1 MKAIMIMIR
10 FIVMDFSSHR
20 AWVEGYQR
28 WTEKYSDYCQVR
40 LTIISGEKWKFRM
53 LSGAATSIDD
63 LDSGNNNNDEDDDII
78 VVDGMFDAS
87 VIKARSAHAK
97 VLVYL
102 HENQLTTPYSA
113 QDRDQKHQTSWHF
126 GMVHYRSLLAADG
139 FLFNS
144 DTHLRDFQFAL
155 PRMLKEQCPA
165 DEIDWHLEQCRQCFD
180 AKCTVLHNGLDLD
193 ELVAFASDENTTK
206 ATDDN
211 PRIPIILWN
220 ARLEEYKDPGS
231 FLEMIKMVRNET
243 SIVFRLIV
251 LGTDPTKDQ
260 RWYQRFRDETNG
272 DDQLLFMGW
281 CSDRQEYAQYLR
293 SADIVVSTAQHETF
307 GISMVES
314 VFCGA
319 LPLLPNRLSYP
330 ELFPPSTFGADHLYE
345 HPLQDGVFKLASLL
359 HIVTTNPDAVTAMQA
374 RVKDAVSQFRWAN
387 MGPMYSRLWSSVLGG
402 ESIGSTTGRWQETTT
417 MKAGRTTPVERLIEI
432 TDASD
437 PRVQLYRPKS
447 LRDHAMYHQQ
457 LEALQMAPVLHGG
470 RRAMVRMVE
479 AIQLGA
485 NIRPLSFLTT
495 RALAHCIEQDS
506 SAAQIPIYTVDNIR
520 LLNEIRG
527 QSINSGD
534 AILSMIQFPIAWP
547 LETIQ
552 PPILVL
558 NQVRNAE
565 NVGSL
570 LRTAYCLGTIQSVLC
585 GDATSWAAV
594 RDSRAARCSMGTVF
608 YHKFYRTDHL
618 PETLL
623 QLRHDHGI
631 CVYGIEIN
639 ERAVPLQ
646 HHVDQDGHN
655 DGKWAM
661 VMGNEDA
668 GLSAEVEAV
677 CDKTLFIPQAHGDSL
692 NVGHA
697 AAIAMYEL
705 GKGSPLPPC
714 HDGCGACP

>member
-1 MKAIMIMIR
+1 MTNMRI
-10 FIVMDFSSHR
+10 IVMDFPSHR
-20 AWVEGYQR
+20 SWAEGYQR
-28 WTEKYSDYCQVR
+28 WTKNHSDIYQVR
-40 LTIISGEKWKFRM
+40 LTLVSGEKWKFRM

-63 LDSGNNNNDEDDDII
+63 SHNEDDDII
-78 VVDGMFDAS
+78 IVDGMFDAA
-87 VIKARSAHAK
+87 VVKARSGHRK

-102 HENQLTTPYSA
+102 HENQLTTPYSS
-113 QDRDQKHQTSWHF
+113 QDRDQKKQTSWHF

-139 FLFNS
+139 FIFNS
-144 DTHLRDFQFAL
+144 FTQLRDFQSAL
-155 PRMLKEQCPA
+155 PRMLKEQCPP
-165 DEIDWHLEQCRQCFD
+165 DEIDWHLEKCHQLFSS
-180 AKCTVLHNGLDLD
+180 KCTFLHNGLELDDLMRFSLD
-193 ELVAFASDENTTK
+193 ENGTK
-206 ATDDN
+206 ATG
-211 PRIPIILWN
+211 IHTAPIILWN

-231 FLEMIKMVRNET
+231 FLEMLKLVRKESNI
-243 SIVFRLIV
+243 SFQLLI

-260 RWYQRFRDETNG
+260 RWYKKFRDEVG
-272 DDQLLFMGW
+272 DEQMVFMGW
-281 CSDRQEYAQYLR
+281 FTDRKEYAKYLR
-293 SADIVVSTAQHETF
+293 LADIVVSTARHETF
-307 GISMVES
+307 GISIVES

-345 HPLQDGVFKLASLL
+345 HPLQDGVTKLISLL
-359 HIVTTNPDAVTAMQA
+359 QIVTTRPDIAKAMQCKAKEAVA
-374 RVKDAVSQFRWAN
+374 RFRWES
-387 MGPMYSRLWSSVLGG
+387 MGPLYNRVWSSILGG
-402 ESIGSTTGRWQETTT
+402 EPIGAVMDNEPILTNKEHFPFDE
-417 MKAGRTTPVERLIEI
+417 KVIEI

-447 LRDHAMYHQQ
+447 LRNHALYHQQ
-457 LEALQMAPVLHGG
+457 LEALQIAPVLHGG

-495 RALAHCIEQDS
+495 RALAQYIEHGS
-506 SAAQIPIYTVDNIR
+506 STQVPIYTVDNIR

-527 QSINSGD
+527 QSLNSGD
-534 AILSMIQFPIAWP
+534 AILSMIQFPMACP
-547 LETIQ
+547 LETIR
-552 PPILVL
+552 PPVLILS
-558 NQVRNAE
+558 QVRNAE

-585 GDATSWAAV
+585 GDATCWAAV

-608 YHKFYRTDHL
+608 YHNYYRTDDL
-618 PETLL
+618 PATLL
-623 QLRHDHGI
+623 QLRQDHGI

-639 ERAVPLQ
+639 ERAVPLE
-646 HHVDQDGHN
+646 HHADHDGVN

-668 GLSAEVEAV
+668 GLSVEVEAA
-677 CDKTLFIPQAHGDSL
+677 CDKILYIPQAHGDSL

-705 GKGSPLPPC
+705 GKGSLSQPLVS
-714 HDGCGACP
+714 HDGRGACP